1 MTNDE
6 HISEITGAFCE
17 ALQAAAQ
24 DLAED
29 FVKRVKSELEPSGTV
44 HREFAPAL
52 RDGSVAIA
60 GTRTQSETLEALLD
74 AAAKVAPACGLMIL
88 RGAMATGWNCRG
100 ITAVNNFKRAIMDC
114 SRGFAATVLTTGVAA
129 DAPVS
134 ELDAALVSRLGLYG
148 KSRVGLVPL
157 VMRERV
163 AALLLALLPMGD
175 ELAPLQVL
183 VQVAQLTLDLQ
194 LARKNAP
201 APVPV
206 RTEPIREP
214 VPQANLSEPEAHSSE
229 HHSAAVHIAETHAEE
244 ISAPATEEEPVYEA
258 PVAPQVIHEE
268 PAAPE
273 QIAEEHDAVP
283 IAVEEVA
290 PVAIEAA
297 VPAPAA
303 IYEPVP
309 APEAVPVVQSFE
321 VAAPETAP
329 EAEPVHAAAPPV
341 HEFTLSRNAPAETI
355 EVPAAPLPVTVPQPT
370 PVEAYSFGA
379 PKPAMAYAAPASF
392 APPVPVAP
400 PTPIMPDPSHEKA
413 RRFAKLLV
421 EEIKL
426 YNQSKVAEGRA
437 RGDLYSRLRE
447 DIEKSRSAYQ
457 KRYGESVRD
466 VDYFTQELVRILAD
480 NNRAV
485 MGAGFPG

>member
-1 MTNDE
+1 
-6 HISEITGAFCE
+6 
-17 ALQAAAQ
+17 
-24 DLAED
+24 
-29 FVKRVKSELEPSGTV
+29 
-44 HREFAPAL
+44 
-52 RDGSVAIA
+52 
-60 GTRTQSETLEALLD
+60 
-74 AAAKVAPACGLMIL
+74 
-88 RGAMATGWNCRG
+88 
-100 ITAVNNFKRAIMDC
+100 MDC
-114 SRGFAATVLTTGVAA
+114 SRGFALTVLTTGIAA

-183 VQVAQLTLDLQ
+183 AQVAQLTLDLQ
-194 LARKNAP
+194 LARKSATAP
-201 APVPV
+201 AAARP
-206 RTEPIREP
+206 EPIREP
-214 VPQANLSEPEAHSSE
+214 VPQAETNFGEPEARSSE
-229 HHSAAVHIAETHAEE
+229 HHPAAHVAETHVEE
-244 ISAPATEEEPVYEA
+244 IPAPATEAEPVYEA

-268 PAAPE
+268 PPAPEHIVEVEAAPPVV
-273 QIAEEHDAVP
+273 AEEVPPDAV
-283 IAVEEVA
+283 AV
-290 PVAIEAA
+290 AA
-297 VPAPAA
+297 PAPAA
-303 IYEPVP
+303 VYEPVHV
-309 APEAVPVVQSFE
+309 PEPVPVVQSFE
-321 VAAPETAP
+321 VAAPAP

-341 HEFTLSRNAPAETI
+341 HEFALSRTAPAETI
-355 EVPAAPLPVTVPQPT
+355 EVPAEPPPAALPQHAPIET
-370 PVEAYSFGA
+370 YSFGA
-379 PKPAMAYAAPASF
+379 PKPALALAAPASYV
-392 APPVPVAP
+392 PPVPVAP
-400 PTPIMPDPSHEKA
+400 PTPAMPDPSHEKA

-437 RGDLYSRLRE
+437 RGDLYSRLHD

>member
-6 HISEITGAFCE
+6 HISEITVAFSE

-29 FVKRVKSELEPSGTV
+29 FVKRVKSELEPSGAT
-44 HREFAPAL
+44 HREFAPVL
-52 RDGSVAIA
+52 RDGTISIA

-74 AAAKVAPACGLMIL
+74 AAEKVTPACGLMIL

-100 ITAVNNFKRAIMDC
+100 ITTPANFRRAIMDC
-114 SRGFAATVLTTGVAA
+114 SRGFAATVLMTGVAA

-148 KSRVGLVPL
+148 HSRAALVPV
-157 VMRERV
+157 VMRERT
-163 AALLLALLPMGD
+163 AALLLALLPMGE

-194 LARKNAP
+194 LHRKSSAAQIP
-201 APVPV
+201 AKP
-206 RTEPIREP
+206 EPIREP
-214 VPQANLSEPEAHSSE
+214 APQVEAALAESAPEVHVPEPDSPVEETQSEEIVQPVPVEAESEP
-229 HHSAAVHIAETHAEE
+229 AATVEPQVVQEE
-244 ISAPATEEEPVYEA
+244 PPAPVVEPVYEA
-258 PVAPQVIHEE
+258 APPAAMHEPVPEPAVRAFEVAP
-268 PAAPE
+268 PAP
-273 QIAEEHDAVP
+273 
-283 IAVEEVA
+283 EVA
-290 PVAIEAA
+290 PV
-297 VPAPAA
+297 
-303 IYEPVP
+303 
-309 APEAVPVVQSFE
+309 
-321 VAAPETAP
+321 
-329 EAEPVHAAAPPV
+329 HAATPPAR
-341 HEFTLSRNAPAETI
+341 EFFVPPAAPAETI
-355 EVPAAPLPVTVPQPT
+355 ELPEPPPVVALTPVAAPQHEPAAR
-370 PVEAYSFGA
+370 YSF
-379 PKPAMAYAAPASF
+379 AAPPTAVHAPAPAAF
-392 APPVPVAP
+392 APPVPAATAAP
-400 PTPIMPDPSHEKA
+400 AALDPAHERA

-466 VDYFTQELVRILAD
+466 VDYFTQELMRILAD